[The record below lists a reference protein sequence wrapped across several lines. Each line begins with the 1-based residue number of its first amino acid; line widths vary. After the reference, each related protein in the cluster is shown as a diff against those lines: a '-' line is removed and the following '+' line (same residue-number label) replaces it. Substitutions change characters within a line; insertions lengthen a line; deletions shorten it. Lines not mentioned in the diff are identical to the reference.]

1 MIEEHIINN
10 IIKVAKQ
17 MNTFERSMLKIAIQK
32 LNDGFD
38 NWDNLTED
46 KQDRLRDGFKR
57 IIELS
62 LAGELL

>member
-1 MIEEHIINN
+1 MIEQHIIDN

-17 MNTFERSMLKIAIQK
+17 MNTFERSMLKIAIRK
-32 LNDGFD
+32 LNDGFN
-38 NWDNLTED
+38 NWDNLTEA
-46 KQDRLRDGFKR
+46 KQDSLRDGFKR

>member
-1 MIEEHIINN
+1 MIEQHIIDN

-32 LNDGFD
+32 LNDGFN